1 MEGDALSPEN
11 ANSTELQ
18 FRRLWEHLPVG
29 AYTCNRAGL
38 ITYFNAAAARL
49 WGREPR
55 LNDPSE
61 RFCGSFRLYNSAG
74 SPLDHAECW
83 MAQALETGEQYH
95 QQEIIIE
102 RPDGTR
108 VFVLAHATPLRDAA
122 GSVIGAV
129 NVLVDV
135 TTQKASSIEQAHL
148 ASIVESSEDAIVS
161 KTLDGVILSWNQGA
175 ERLFGYTAAEAVGQ
189 PITLIIPAD
198 RIHEEQTIL
207 SHLRH
212 GEPIRH
218 YETVRVAK
226 SGEFIDISV
235 TISPIRDASNQIVA
249 ASKIARNITRQK
261 RAETALQ
268 KSERQ
273 LQIVTDTMAAA
284 VAQCDAAGRY
294 TWVSRRFAA
303 WLNLSPEQIV
313 GQSIVDIVGQEGY
326 DAIRGYVDRALAG
339 ERVEFDMPVPFR
351 TIGNR
356 WVQAVYV
363 PTYPDIPPA
372 RPDGWVAVIHDI
384 TRSKELE
391 EALRESEARFRNL
404 ANNAPALIWV
414 HGTHGCEFVNSAYL
428 RYVGRSLEQVQG
440 LNWSDFVHPD
450 DGPRYMHGY
459 QRALER
465 HEPFETEF
473 RFRRADGEYRWLRSS
488 GVPRFAPD
496 GKFLGLMGCSI
507 DIDDMKRSSDA
518 ITSLKDELGVQLA
531 DLRRLHQMSLHL
543 SKTLELDEIL
553 HETLRTAATIEG
565 TELGQLSLCDNDG
578 HALHT
583 TVYIGLGD
591 EARRLLE
598 PLTTAEGVCQLSFR
612 EARRVVIEDTDSD
625 PLFEP
630 HREAARIAGFRA
642 VHCTPLVTHSGDVL
656 GVLSMYFR
664 EPHYPSNR
672 ELHLI
677 DLCVRQAV
685 DFIESARL
693 YAQLRESDR
702 RKDEFLAM
710 LAHELR
716 NPLAPISNSLHLLRL
731 STDLPPVVESV
742 RDIMERQVNH
752 MVRLVDDLLEVS
764 RITRGKIELRKE
776 RVDLAAVISSAVETS
791 RPAIDAAGHQLAISL
806 PPQPMMLDA
815 DLVRLAQVIANLLN
829 NAAKYTNHGGQIWL
843 HVRQEGDEAVI
854 SVRDNG
860 LGIPPSMLPRVFDM
874 FAQADRNLSHS
885 QGGLGIGLALAKSL
899 VQLHGGRIEAHS
911 AGPGTGSEFIVRLP
925 LVEESVRPR
934 PKAPAASA
942 PVPQCELPVRRI
954 LVVDDTRAAAYTLGR
969 LLEAMGQQVKVVFD
983 GAEAVYLARSE
994 RPDIVISDVAMPGV
1008 DGYQLAQRLRR
1019 EPQLADMILV
1029 ALTGYG
1035 QDSDRREALEA
1046 GFDHHLIKPVDFH
1059 ALRDLLAS
1067 LATRSRPQ
1075 AQMEPDVS

>member
-1 MEGDALSPEN
+1 MAEDALSPEI
-11 ANSTELQ
+11 ANSPEWQ
-18 FRRLWEHLPVG
+18 FRRLWDHLPVG
-29 AYTCNRAGL
+29 AYLCDRAGQ
-38 ITYFNAAAARL
+38 ITYFNAAVAKL

-55 LNDPSE
+55 LNDPTE
-61 RFCGSFRLYNSAG
+61 LFCGSFKLFSVAG
-74 SPLDHAECW
+74 DPIKHAECW
-83 MAQALETGEQYH
+83 MAVALETGEQYH
-95 QQEIIIE
+95 QQEVIVE

-108 VFVLAHATPLRDAA
+108 AFVLAHVTPLRDAT
-122 GSVIGAV
+122 GVIVGAV
-129 NVLVDV
+129 NVLVDI
-135 TTQKASSIEQAHL
+135 TAQKVSSIEQAHL
-148 ASIVESSEDAIVS
+148 ASIVQSSEDAIVS
-161 KTLDGVILSWNQGA
+161 KTLDGVILSWNEGA
-175 ERLFGYTAAEAVGQ
+175 ERLFGYTAAEVLGKSIA
-189 PITLIIPAD
+189 LIIPPD
-198 RIHEEQTIL
+198 RLHEEQMIL
-207 SHLRH
+207 TKLRQ

-226 SGEFIDISV
+226 SGELIDISV
-235 TISPIRDASNQIVA
+235 TISPIRDAANQIVA

-261 RAETALQ
+261 RTETALNATQ
-268 KSERQ
+268 RQ

-294 TWVSRRFAA
+294 TWVSRRFAT
-303 WLNLSPEQIV
+303 WLNKLPEEIV
-313 GQSIVDIVGQEGY
+313 GQPIVNVVGEEGY
-326 DAIRGYVDRALAG
+326 EAIRPYVERAMAG
-339 ERVEFDMPVPFR
+339 ERVEFDSLVPFR
-351 TIGNR
+351 SIGKR

-363 PTYPDIPPA
+363 PTYSDVPA
-372 RPDGWVAVIHDI
+372 GRPDGWVAVINDI

-404 ANNAPALIWV
+404 ADNAPALIWV
-414 HGTHGCEFVNSAYL
+414 HSARGCEFVNSAYL
-428 RYVGRSLEQVQG
+428 RYVGRTFEQIQG

-450 DGPRYMHGY
+450 DGQRYMHGY
-459 QRALER
+459 QQALER
-465 HEPFETEF
+465 REPFETEF

-496 GKFLGLMGCSI
+496 GTFLGLMGCSI
-507 DIDDMKRSSDA
+507 DIDDLKRSADA
-518 ITSLKDELGVQLA
+518 IASLKDELGVQLT
-531 DLRRLHQMSLHL
+531 DLRRLHHMSLHL

-553 HETLRTAATIEG
+553 HETLRTAASIEG
-565 TELGQLSLCDNDG
+565 TTLGQLSLCDFDCTS
-578 HALHT
+578 LHT
-583 TVYIGLGD
+583 TVHIGLED
-591 EARRLLE
+591 EARRLLQPLIE
-598 PLTTAEGVCQLSFR
+598 PEGVSHLSFR
-612 EARRVVIEDTDSD
+612 EARRVVIEDTETD

-630 HREAARIAGFRA
+630 HREAARVAGFRA

-656 GVLSMYFR
+656 GVLSTYFR

-752 MVRLVDDLLEVS
+752 MVRLVNDLLEVS

-776 RVDLAAVISSAVETS
+776 RVDLAAIVSSAVETS

-806 PPQPMMLDA
+806 PPQPMLLDA

-829 NAAKYTNHGGQIWL
+829 NAAKYTNQGGQIWL
-843 HVRQEGDEAVI
+843 QVRQEGDEAII

-860 LGIPPSMLPRVFDM
+860 LGIPPPMLPRVFDM

-899 VQLHGGRIEAHS
+899 VQMHGGRIEAHS

-925 LVEESVRPR
+925 LAEDTARPR
-934 PKAPAASA
+934 PKPPAA
-942 PVPQCELPVRRI
+942 PVPAPQCELPVRRI

-983 GAEAVYLARSE
+983 GAEAVYIARSE

-1019 EPQLADMILV
+1019 EPQLSEMVLV

-1046 GFDHHLIKPVDFH
+1046 GFDYHLIKPVDFH

-1067 LATRSRPQ
+1067 LSGRRAPSAT
-1075 AQMEPDVS
+1075 